1 MAIGTVSPRSQQR
14 ARVFDAYRGRGR
26 KNNNLWLVYSVK
38 TKRDWILT
46 SDRRLVHWLCYL
58 ESDQSVISFDV
69 PDHSSDRAKDDGSA
83 AEVTYRDGHHE
94 HHIVRAED
102 SSTEISRDVT
112 EDVAAPCTHSVR
124 VFSDAELQPKVV
136 IAMRWLKA
144 IGYAAAIRE
153 NEHTPALIALLAR
166 IRSGNNGKVGDL
178 IGLLSDFDHS
188 VVFGLLVRL
197 AIEGDVILDFN
208 DSGYCLMTRWRMPDN
223 GNMVS

>member
-58 ESDQSVISFDV
+58 ESDQRVLSFDV
-69 PDHSSDRAKDDGSA
+69 PDHSSESAEDNGSA

-94 HHIVRAED
+94 HHIVRADD
-102 SSTEISRDVT
+102 SSTEISGDIS
-112 EDVAAPCTHSVR
+112 AAALRAHSVR
-124 VFSDAELQPKVV
+124 VFSDAELQPRV
-136 IAMRWLKA
+136 IVAMRWLKA

-153 NEHTPALIALLAR
+153 YEHTPALIALLAR

-178 IGLLSDFDHS
+178 
-188 VVFGLLVRL
+188 VVR
-197 AIEGDVILDFN
+197 A
-208 DSGYCLMTRWRMPDN
+208 P
-223 GNMVS
+223 